1 VAEPGESVI
10 SRVVRVLAAFRGGEP
25 ELTVAAIARDA
36 GLPMASAHR
45 LVGEL
50 VRWQLLERLP
60 NRRIRVGLRLWEL
73 AVRNSPHMVLRDRA
87 LPILE
92 GLRAATRQHTQ
103 LSVLAGTDVVYLEN
117 LSTKHSPA
125 VTIIK
130 VAGRLPA
137 AFTSAG
143 MVYAAFGPP
152 EVREAIEAAIPP
164 AVTVDGPRTA
174 KDLAPVVDRCLTRG
188 VAVVDGWVHP
198 NVTGVAAPVRDPSG
212 EVAAALSIL
221 VERGSPMVEST
232 IPAVRAAAHAIS
244 RALGEETT
252 RDPQL
257 ALLEYLVR
265 QGTAEGHAAESRP
278 TGAQ

>member
-1 VAEPGESVI
+1 MAEPGESVI
-10 SRVVRVLAAFRGGEP
+10 SRVVRVLAAFRGGEA
-25 ELTVAAIARDA
+25 ELTVAAIARATD
-36 GLPMASAHR
+36 LPMASAHR

-50 VRWQLLERLP
+50 VRWQLLERTA

-73 AVRNSPHMVLRDRA
+73 AVRNSPQMVLRDRA

-92 GLRAATRQHTQ
+92 GLRAAIRQHTQ
-103 LSVLAGTDVVYLEN
+103 LGVISGTDVVYLEN
-117 LSTKHSPA
+117 LSTRHSPA

-137 AFTSAG
+137 AFTSIG

-152 EVREAIEAAIPP
+152 EVRAAIEETIPT
-164 AVTVDGPRTA
+164 AVTADGPRSPA
-174 KDLAPVVDRCLTRG
+174 DLLPVINRTRSTG
-188 VAVVDGWVHP
+188 VAVVEGWVHTD
-198 NVTGVAAPVRDPSG
+198 VTGISAPVRDPDG
-212 EVAAALSIL
+212 DVVAAVSIL

-232 IPAVRAAAHAIS
+232 IPAVRAAAHAIG

-257 ALLEYLVR
+257 ALLEYMVR
-265 QGTAEGHAAESRP
+265 QGTAEGHPAAP
-278 TGAQ
+278 LHTGP